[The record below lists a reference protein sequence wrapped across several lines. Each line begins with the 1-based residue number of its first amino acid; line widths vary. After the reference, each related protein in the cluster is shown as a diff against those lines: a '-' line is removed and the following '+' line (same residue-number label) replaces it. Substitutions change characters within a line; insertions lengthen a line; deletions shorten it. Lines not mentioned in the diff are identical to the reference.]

1 MHQRKYC
8 AHLRIQQVSYIQQVP
23 GKMSFSRRFE
33 CLMFALFG
41 LKLFNL
47 NLLLSS
53 TEAFRRF
60 ESTSLGNE
68 RTSEMMLLKRD
79 LYSTACGYGQ
89 IR

>member
-1 MHQRKYC
+1 
-8 AHLRIQQVSYIQQVP
+8 
-23 GKMSFSRRFE
+23 
-33 CLMFALFG
+33 MFALYS
-41 LKLFNL
+41 LKPINL

-60 ESTSLGNE
+60 EGMSLGNE